1 MHCCIEEPPIMRK
14 SSSLLLFMALLGTHL
29 AVRAQDVVRTP
40 FPDNRFPIAA
50 SVEVPTGKSVIYI
63 SGTIPPVID
72 PSAPKDTMAAYG
84 DTRTQTIGVL
94 TSIEKQLQ
102 ALHLGMGDVVK
113 LQVFLVG
120 DEQHGGRMD
129 YAGFTDGYK
138 QFFGTAA
145 QPRLPARSTF
155 QVAGLSNPGYR
166 LEIDAIAVR
175 P

>member
-1 MHCCIEEPPIMRK
+1 MQK
-14 SSSLLLFMALLGTHL
+14 SSRLFLLAGL
-29 AVRAQDVVRTP
+29 AGIQLTAGAAEVVRTP
-40 FPDNRFPIAA
+40 FPDNRLPIAS
-50 SVEVPTGKSVIYI
+50 SVEVPAGKSMVYI

-72 PSAPKDTMAAYG
+72 PSALKDSVAAYG

-94 TSIEKQLQ
+94 SSIQKQLQ
-102 ALHLGMGDVVK
+102 AMHLGMGHVVK

-120 DEQHGGRMD
+120 DENHGGRMD

-138 QFFGTAA
+138 QFFGTPT
-145 QPRLPARSTF
+145 QPKLPARSTF

-166 LEIDAIAVR
+166 LEIEAIAVR